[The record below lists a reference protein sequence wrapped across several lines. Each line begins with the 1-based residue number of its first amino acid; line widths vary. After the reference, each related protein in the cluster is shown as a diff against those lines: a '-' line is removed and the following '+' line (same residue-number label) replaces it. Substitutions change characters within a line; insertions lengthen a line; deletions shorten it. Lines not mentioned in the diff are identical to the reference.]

1 MYSSHGKT
9 KTYIRPRRE
18 DMMTTIRRLFKI
30 IDVYYRVCVQCLIID
45 EFRRRGW
52 VFAYI

>member
-1 MYSSHGKT
+1 
-9 KTYIRPRRE
+9 
-18 DMMTTIRRLFKI
+18 MTTIRRLFKI
-30 IDVYYRVCVQCLIID
+30 IDVYYRVCVCVQCLIID